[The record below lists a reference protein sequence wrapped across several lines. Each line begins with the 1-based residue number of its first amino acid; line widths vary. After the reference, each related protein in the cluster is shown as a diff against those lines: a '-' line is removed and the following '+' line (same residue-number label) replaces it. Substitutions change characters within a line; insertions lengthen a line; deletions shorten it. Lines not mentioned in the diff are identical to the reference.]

1 MLSLVASE
9 EVGEQE
15 VGEQELPF
23 LSEDMESDST
33 SPEIKLSLSAEHL
46 PLIKR
51 ATAVLQVPWPTEAP
65 AVSWSMG
72 TLYRMHDAEK
82 LGLAQFPLVEASI
95 AALVLT
101 PNLARLSNDTICPNQ
116 ECRVSE
122 VILNVPGKMIQHNK
136 AEFLDFVHKGD
147 SCRVDEFLGR
157 FVSGRAE
164 YENLWDLLKCLF
176 TLSHGQAAV
185 ERGYCVNKD
194 MLVENLKERTLISL
208 CLVQDSLAGRPMEDA
223 IPKALVQHAK
233 TARMRYVQYLENEK
247 KKKVATENDRKRKEL
262 MSDIAHQTAKR
273 QKIINS
279 IEVMQREADEM
290 AENAEKQQDFTR
302 ISKSNAYRK
311 SVTEKSS
318 EMTALDQS
326 LAQLRESETIEV
338 KRLKGFNIYIEPPLP
353 EPRGEEPPLPEPRGE
368 EPPLPEPRGE
378 EPPLPEPRGE
388 EPPLP
393 EPRGEEPPLPEPRG
407 EEPPL
412 PEPRGEEPPLPEPR
426 GEEPPLP
433 EPRGEEPPLP
443 EPRGEEPPLP
453 EPRGEEPPLPEPR
466 GEEPP
471 LPEPRGE
478 EPPLPEPRGEE
489 PSLPEP
495 RGEEPPLPEPRKEV
509 KKIPPP
515 QPRPPPLKTSP
526 APDGAVPCPD
536 VVDYAE
542 KEKAIA
548 KALEDLRAN
557 FYCELCD
564 KQYQKHQEFDNHI
577 NSYDHAHK
585 QTQNLNKDLSK
596 LLAEPVMQSWP
607 APEGIKVLRSQIS
620 ASFFLSRTELE
631 SLVQY
636 LPTQYRTVL
645 FLTRYRTDLV
655 STRSYTARY
664 QQVLTSLVCA
674 PGSGP
679 MFKATTVA
687 VDEESSEDGSLYPDG
702 TPVLAGVSE
711 GMPAEE
717 KGTPSCGHIV
727 SLASPKQA
735 ATATVS
741 VPPVKNNSTPQPKVG
756 FSFSFAKKVPVK
768 LETTASVFKELG
780 EEVLTDESQKE
791 EEEKT
796 GCDPLVPPKLPDGE
810 SPLSIQAKA
819 VSAGEEEQQDSEG
832 GALASTLSKLKVMM
846 KREEGSSHQEPQY
859 YHYIPPAHCSVK
871 PNFQFLLFMR
881 ASDQSSYGK
890 ESEESSR
897 CPQDARERDSS
908 KQGEGRPGDSKL
920 KETLQGDGKQ
930 TDCKHKQEQHS
941 QNQQRAAAAEPGS
954 NMVKV
959 KEKMGSP
966 KVTASEKQPVEC
978 SKAIAEPNDGPRQP
992 TGPFFPVLS
1001 KDESTTLQWPS
1012 ELLEFTR
1019 AQPSLSYS
1027 CNPLYFDF
1035 KLSRNKDGRGKLA
1048 TDKSGSVRTGEQQ
1061 AASQKVRLEAEKPTG
1076 NIGEGTGNKPEQTA
1090 AASGDGQTEPAST
1103 SPAPK
1108 KDKTLKAHK
1117 QKKKKKKHKKS
1128 SKRAKLKERG
1138 SGAGECEGAPDEKS
1152 KKRKKQ
1158 KRKKSKS
1165 RASEE
1170 REDQV
1175 LQAAEEFSEGGKR
1188 KRPIQD
1194 NHQRTAAEESI
1205 RGSQAKSSEPTS
1217 SSEEYNGAKRHK
1229 SEPVAVASS
1238 LRKQSS
1244 SRGRRSQSQHGSSE
1258 EDESEDGDS
1267 SHRKSSSSRT
1277 QRQHRHYSEEDS
1289 ERSLSR
1295 SSRRGGHRHSRR
1307 ASSHSRSDSSSSG
1320 HSSERSSRY
1329 SGRRGRSSSDSYSD
1343 YSECSRQG
1351 RRSKHSP
1358 TSDSDYDCSRRSGR
1372 HSHRRQYTSSESSC
1386 SRSNSRDRGSRR
1398 RRSHHRS
1405 SCSSSRSRSPS
1416 WKRSRSSYS
1425 RSSGSQSRRSSSST
1439 KGSSRGGNRHH
1450 ESSSERRRRRNFNRS
1465 KIYRSQSPRS
1475 SSRTP
1480 ARREETRTSSS
1491 SSTSLQRT
1499 GAARG
1504 GAASIHPEPSIVEER
1519 NSLTARQLLEK
1530 VQARKGPED
1539 GPTASGKAGI
1549 KLKDP
1554 PQGYFGPKLP
1564 PSLGN
1569 KAVLP
1574 LFGKLPVVKK
1584 PLMRRPDELGSE
1596 RAEEMEILEA
1606 GLTAGEV
1613 VVVEPIREF
1622 PPPPPPL
1629 PPPQLGENRQAPHEE
1644 MPAEASTCLF
1654 EPEPGFL
1661 VQPYPS
1667 EPCQDAAKGLT
1678 ALEPFPPEL
1687 QPFPGYTSQP
1697 LEEDEPEA
1705 EEDSSLA
1712 PLESQPIT
1720 FTPEEMEKYSKL
1732 QQAAQQHIQQQ
1743 LLAKQVK
1750 SFPAAAN
1757 LAPAPALQPIHI
1769 QQSAAATATAT
1780 SITTVQH
1787 AILQHHAAAAAAAI
1801 GLHPHPHHHHPQQ
1814 LAQVHHIPQHHL
1826 TPFSLSPLGHSLI
1839 PAHHAAFLSSHPIH
1853 IIPASAIHHT
1863 QLALHHVPHAALYPT
1878 LFAPRPT
1885 TATAA
1890 LHLHPFLH
1898 PIFSGQDLQHPPN
1911 HGS

>member
-1 MLSLVASE
+1 MADRFSRFNEDRDFQGNHFDQYEEGQLELEQASLDK
-9 EVGEQE
+9 
-15 VGEQELPF
+15 PI
-23 LSEDMESDST
+23 ESDN
-33 SPEIKLSLSAEHL
+33 IGHRL
-46 PLIKR
+46 
-51 ATAVLQVPWPTEAP
+51 LQKHGW
-65 AVSWSMG
+65 
-72 TLYRMHDAEK
+72 K
-82 LGLAQFPLVEASI
+82 LGQGLGKTMQGRTDPVPI
-95 AALVLT
+95 
-101 PNLARLSNDTICPNQ
+101 
-116 ECRVSE
+116 
-122 VILNVPGKMIQHNK
+122 ILKYDVMGMGRMEMELDY
-136 AEFLDFVHKGD
+136 AED
-147 SCRVDEFLGR
+147 
-157 FVSGRAE
+157 
-164 YENLWDLLKCLF
+164 
-176 TLSHGQAAV
+176 
-185 ERGYCVNKD
+185 
-194 MLVENLKERTLISL
+194 
-208 CLVQDSLAGRPMEDA
+208 
-223 IPKALVQHAK
+223 
-233 TARMRYVQYLENEK
+233 
-247 KKKVATENDRKRKEL
+247 
-262 MSDIAHQTAKR
+262 
-273 QKIINS
+273 
-279 IEVMQREADEM
+279 
-290 AENAEKQQDFTR
+290 
-302 ISKSNAYRK
+302 
-311 SVTEKSS
+311 VTEKRR
-318 EMTALDQS
+318 ALEVEKEDTEE
-326 LAQLRESETIEV
+326 LRQ
-338 KRLKGFNIYIEPPLP
+338 KYK
-353 EPRGEEPPLPEPRGE
+353 
-368 EPPLPEPRGE
+368 
-378 EPPLPEPRGE
+378 
-388 EPPLP
+388 
-393 EPRGEEPPLPEPRG
+393 
-407 EEPPL
+407 
-412 PEPRGEEPPLPEPR
+412 
-426 GEEPPLP
+426 
-433 EPRGEEPPLP
+433 
-443 EPRGEEPPLP
+443 
-453 EPRGEEPPLPEPR
+453 
-466 GEEPP
+466 
-471 LPEPRGE
+471 
-478 EPPLPEPRGEE
+478 
-489 PSLPEP
+489 
-495 RGEEPPLPEPRKEV
+495 
-509 KKIPPP
+509 
-515 QPRPPPLKTSP
+515 
-526 APDGAVPCPD
+526 
-536 VVDYAE
+536 DYAE

-585 QTQNLNKDLSK
+585 QRLKELKQREFARNVSSK
-596 LLAEPVMQSWP
+596 SRRDEKKQEKALRRLHELAEQR
-607 APEGIKVLRSQIS
+607 K
-620 ASFFLSRTELE
+620 
-631 SLVQY
+631 
-636 LPTQYRTVL
+636 
-645 FLTRYRTDLV
+645 
-655 STRSYTARY
+655 
-664 QQVLTSLVCA
+664 QQDCA

-711 GMPAEE
+711 GIPAEE
-717 KGTPSCGHIV
+717 KGTPSCGQIV
-727 SLASPKQA
+727 SIASPKQA
-735 ATATVS
+735 ATATMS
-741 VPPVKNNSTPQPKVG
+741 IPPVKNNSSTLQPKVG

-796 GCDPLVPPKLPDGE
+796 GCDPLVPPKLPGGE

-819 VSAGEEEQQDSEG
+819 VSGGEEEQQDSEG
-832 GALASTLSKLKVMM
+832 GALASTLSKLKMMM

-881 ASDQSSYGK
+881 ASDQSSSRG
-890 ESEESSR
+890 ESEESTQ
-897 CPQDARERDSS
+897 CPQGAKEGDNS

-920 KETLQGDGKQ
+920 KETKQGDGKR
-930 TDCKHKQEQHS
+930 TDCKHKEEQNS
-941 QNQQRAAAAEPGS
+941 QNQQRASAAEPGS
-954 NMVKV
+954 SMVKV
-959 KEKMGSP
+959 KEKVGSP
-966 KVTASEKQPVEC
+966 KVSTCEKQPVEC
-978 SKAIAEPNDGPRQP
+978 NKAVAEPNDGPRQP

-1019 AQPSLSYS
+1019 SQPSLSYS

-1048 TDKSGSVRTGEQQ
+1048 TDKSGPVRTGEQQ
-1061 AASQKVRLEAEKPTG
+1061 AASQKARLETEKPTG

-1090 AASGDGQTEPAST
+1090 AASGEGQTEPAAT
-1103 SPAPK
+1103 SPAQK

-1128 SKRAKLKERG
+1128 SKRSKLKERG
-1138 SGAGECEGAPDEKS
+1138 SGAGEIEGAPDEKY

-1170 REDQV
+1170 REDQA

-1194 NHQRTAAEESI
+1194 NHQRTPAEESS
-1205 RGSQAKSSEPTS
+1205 RDSQAKNSEPTS
-1217 SSEEYNGAKRHK
+1217 SSEEHNDAKRHK
-1229 SEPVAVASS
+1229 SEPAVVASSSSS

-1244 SRGRRSQSQHGSSE
+1244 SRGRRSQSRHGSSE

-1267 SHRKSSSSRT
+1267 SRRKSSSSRT
-1277 QRQHRHYSEEDS
+1277 QRHRRHYSEDS

-1295 SSRRGGHRHSRR
+1295 SSRRGGRRHSRR

-1320 HSSERSSRY
+1320 NSSERSSCY

-1343 YSECSRQG
+1343 YSECSRQR

-1358 TSDSDYDCSRRSGR
+1358 TSDSDYGCSRRSSR
-1372 HSHRRQYTSSESSC
+1372 RSHRRQYSSSESSR

-1398 RRSHHRS
+1398 RRSHHHS
-1405 SCSSSRSRSPS
+1405 SCSSSCSRSPS

-1425 RSSGSQSRRSSSST
+1425 RSSGSLSRRSSSSP
-1439 KGSSRGGNRHH
+1439 KGSSRGGTRHH
-1450 ESSSERRRRRNFNRS
+1450 ESSSERRRRRDFNRS

-1480 ARREETRTSSS
+1480 ARRDETRTSS

-1499 GAARG
+1499 GTARG

-1530 VQARKGPED
+1530 VQARKGSED

-1596 RAEEMEILEA
+1596 RAEEMEVIEA
-1606 GLTAGEV
+1606 DVTAGDM

-1622 PPPPPPL
+1622 PPPPPP
-1629 PPPQLGENRQAPHEE
+1629 PTPPQLGENGQTPNEE
-1644 MPAEASTCLF
+1644 MPAEASACLF

-1667 EPCQDAAKGLT
+1667 EPCQEAAKGLT
-1678 ALEPFPPEL
+1678 PLEPFPLEL
-1687 QPFPGYTSQP
+1687 QPFPGYTPQL
-1697 LEEDEPEA
+1697 LEEEEPDA

-1750 SFPAAAN
+1750 NFPAAAN

-1885 TATAA
+1885 AAAAA